1 MQVFEP
7 VAPEELVRSQ
17 DPELLFKV
25 SKVGVLGDRNLCREI
40 SPNSPQKK
48 GLVYRNF
55 NEISQE
61 IQVGSGNP
69 GW

>member
-17 DPELLFKV
+17 DTV
-25 SKVGVLGDRNLCREI
+25 CVLGDEI
-40 SPNSPQKK
+40 FVGKFPSQ

-55 NEISQE
+55 NGISQE

-69 GW
+69 GS